1 MPPRM
6 EFSLKFLCDS
16 QKKAEIAIRQ
26 ITLQEVLKQMLD
38 HLKKL
43 PKAHIFLAKVGKKDA
58 PGYYDVIKNPMDLG
72 TMTKKLHLYRD
83 LDQFQEDID
92 LIVSN
97 CLLYNASAEYYSEC
111 AMELKLEAD
120 ILLRRFQKVFPRVP
134 EALFIEGS
142 VCFNPRNDV
151 ARTVAKYLKRAGFET
166 YEKHCFDVLCDIFIY
181 KVKELI
187 NVSKNENNSD

>member
-1 MPPRM
+1 M
-6 EFSLKFLCDS
+6 EFALKFLCDS

-26 ITLQEVLKQMLD
+26 TTLQDVLKQMLD

-43 PKAHIFLAKVGKKDA
+43 PKAHIFLTKVGKKDA

-97 CLLYNASAEYYSEC
+97 CLLFNASAAYYVEC
-111 AMELKLEAD
+111 AMELKQETD
-120 ILLRRFQKVFPRVP
+120 ILLRRFQKVFPRAP
-134 EALFIEGS
+134 EALFIEGFPS
-142 VCFNPRNDV
+142 FNPRNDM
-151 ARTVAKYLKRAGFET
+151 ARTVAKYLKRVGFQT
-166 YEKHCFDVLCDIFIY
+166 YEKQCFDVLCDVFIY
-181 KVKELI
+181 KLKELI
-187 NVSKNENNSD
+187 HIGKTENNSN